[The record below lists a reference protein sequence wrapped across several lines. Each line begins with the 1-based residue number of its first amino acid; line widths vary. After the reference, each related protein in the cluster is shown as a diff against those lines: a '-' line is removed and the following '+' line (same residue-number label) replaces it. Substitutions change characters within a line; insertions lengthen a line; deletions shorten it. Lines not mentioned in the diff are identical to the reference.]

1 MSTPFSINTTVGR
14 YFYFKTASMK
24 IRFTQKAKANMK
36 LFLISLLSFIYTGF
50 AHELRGA
57 LISTN
62 EQQRQ
67 LQTVGTVIQ
76 FRLINAN
83 PDKNGQILVDKIT
96 NGSVINLSNFPA
108 NQAFNLEAVTS
119 GSVGSV
125 RFGYNNIASFR
136 TESESPYAMC
146 GDIKGIYNSCSE
158 LAIGSHTVTA
168 TPWSGERATG
178 TSGKSA
184 SVSFTIVTNT
194 PAPVPVP
201 VPVPRPVPVPIIVP
215 VPRPVPVA
223 VPVPVPVQVPTPIEV
238 PVPSPATTV
247 GRVTKLRLVNAS
259 PGNIGQT
266 IIDSLSN
273 GVVIDLSNYPPDQV
287 FSIEAVTSGQVASIR
302 FGYQTEAKY
311 SVESSLPFAMCGN
324 TGTRYNRCDGLAS
337 IGAQTVTATPYSSS
351 GAKGTSGTPITIIFA
366 IIQNP
371 TPIALPTPVT
381 PPIALPTPVTPPIAL
396 PTPVT
401 PPIALP
407 TPVAA
412 PIAPPTPTPVAAPI
426 APPAAGK
433 WIVVDKNATEIIP
446 RHEACFVMVGR
457 KAYLLAG
464 RYRENNAVDIYDP
477 VLRTWSKGKAPPMEI
492 HHTQCIAVDGKIWI
506 PTSWTRNFP
515 RERNTEFIFVS
526 CRNCQSSLPYD
537 FKWTYIH
544 DKH

>member
-1 MSTPFSINTTVGR
+1 
-14 YFYFKTASMK
+14 
-24 IRFTQKAKANMK
+24 MK
-36 LFLISLLSFIYTGF
+36 LFLISLLSFIYNGF

-57 LISTN
+57 SISTN

-108 NQAFNLEAVTS
+108 NQDFNIEAVTS
-119 GSVGSV
+119 GPVGSV
-125 RFGYNNIASFR
+125 RFGYNDIASFR

-146 GDIKGIYNSCSE
+146 GDMKGIYNSCSE
-158 LAIGSHTVTA
+158 LAVGSHTVTA

-201 VPVPRPVPVPIIVP
+201 RPVPVPVPVPVPRPVPVVPVPRPIPVPVSVPVPVPVPRPVPVPIP
-215 VPRPVPVA
+215 
-223 VPVPVPVQVPTPIEV
+223 VPTPV
-238 PVPSPATTV
+238 NVPSPVTTV

-273 GVVIDLSNYPPDQV
+273 GEVIDLANYPPDQA
-287 FSIEAVTSGQVASIR
+287 FSIEAVTSGQVASIQ

-324 TGTRYNRCDGLAS
+324 TGTRYNPCVGLAT

-396 PTPVT
+396 PTPV
-401 PPIALP
+401 
-407 TPVAA
+407 AA
-412 PIAPPTPTPVAAPI
+412 PIAPPTPAPVAAPI

-526 CRNCQSSLPYD
+526 CTNVQSSLPRD
-537 FKWTYIH
+537 FEWTRIH
-544 DKH
+544 